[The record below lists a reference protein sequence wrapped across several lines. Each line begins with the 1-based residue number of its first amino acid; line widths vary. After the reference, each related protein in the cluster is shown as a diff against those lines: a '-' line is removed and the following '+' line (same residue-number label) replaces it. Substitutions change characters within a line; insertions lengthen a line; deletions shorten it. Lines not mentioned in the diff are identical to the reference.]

1 MFPPFPHGVMAAH
14 GSLEPFVL
22 VRVQVGELARIKAP
36 AESVCRSFYPIRKR
50 SSRKLSGTPRRNIRN
65 TKNLRGALPHMG
77 GHLANAPI
85 HTYVRRTGN
94 PGRGVPGKCQTVQ
107 PRSRLRTQ
115 RGWRWPEAA
124 RLIARS
130 NRPNASL
137 QESARCR

>member
-1 MFPPFPHGVMAAH
+1 MFLPFPHGVMAAH

-36 AESVCRSFYPIRKR
+36 AESICRSFYLIRKTQQQKAQRR
-50 SSRKLSGTPRRNIRN
+50 SGKNIRN
-65 TKNLRGALPHMG
+65 TQNLRGALPIWS

-85 HTYVRRTGN
+85 RTYVRRTRS
-94 PGRGVPGKCQTVQ
+94 PGRGVPGRCQTVQ
-107 PRSRLRTQ
+107 PRSRLQTQ

-124 RLIARS
+124 RSIARS